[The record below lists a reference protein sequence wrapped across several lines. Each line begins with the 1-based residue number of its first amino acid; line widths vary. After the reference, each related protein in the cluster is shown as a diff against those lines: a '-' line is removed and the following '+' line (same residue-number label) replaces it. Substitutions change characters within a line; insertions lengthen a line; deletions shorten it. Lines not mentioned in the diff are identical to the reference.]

1 MAGAVVAGGAYFS
14 SPDLAEFNLFY
25 YRSINSGSK
34 GIYFT
39 IQSTTITMIYRSGE
53 VTSMI
58 AVEREP
64 SQETLY
70 AVYSLFADVGV
81 TGTVC

>member
-39 IQSTTITMIYRSGE
+39 IQSTTITSVFCIFVIIEISLHSSH
-53 VTSMI
+53 TTFF
-58 AVEREP
+58 VENI
-64 SQETLY
+64 
-70 AVYSLFADVGV
+70 LFE
-81 TGTVC
+81 CN